1 RVPGTVSCHRDS
13 LRYGP
18 TAITVPSWQAAR
30 RAGASG
36 ILGHMAADRDTQSRP
51 ATTAPRELP
60 RPAGDGASYRI
71 CVVCLG
77 NICRSPTAEVILRDE
92 LNAAGLGVGVTVES
106 AGTGDWHIGGPM
118 DPGARAELARRGY
131 DGSAHVARQITA
143 DWRGAYDLFVVMDR
157 KNLANLRR
165 MFADGPAQARIR
177 LMRSFDPAAPDGAE
191 VPDPYHGTPAEY
203 GAAFDLV
210 LAAARGLTGELT
222 ALLADGAGRGGSG
235 TGQP

>member
-1 RVPGTVSCHRDS
+1 
-13 LRYGP
+13 
-18 TAITVPSWQAAR
+18 
-30 RAGASG
+30 
-36 ILGHMAADRDTQSRP
+36 MAADRDTRSRP

-60 RPAGDGASYRI
+60 RPAGEGASYRI

-77 NICRSPTAEVILRDE
+77 NICRSPTAEVVLREE
-92 LNAAGLGVGVTVES
+92 LDRAGLGGRVTVES

-157 KNLANLRR
+157 MNLANLRR

-210 LAAARGLTGELT
+210 LAAARGLTGELA
-222 ALLADGAGRGGSG
+222 ALLADQPGPGGNGSPGPEDPGAGASAGR
-235 TGQP
+235 P